1 MQQFEGSSP
10 DSSEGNA
17 RIEPRKLRLFKTRTE
32 TKKLNGHDS
41 SKALYRNHG
50 EYKSLDFH
58 DPSFE
63 RRYRSPNK
71 DKEQHFK
78 YPDNRDMVQSTASL
92 KREERL
98 LQSSRQEY
106 KKTRPDRVSGC
117 RAKTSKTN
125 EQSEAWKTPLLNR
138 NFRYSERFRR
148 DDSELPTLRR
158 EKTFDD
164 SLIADRDSESP
175 RATHENRMK
184 AIGNQLKTNK
194 FSPLAESSKP
204 LRKSLPSLL
213 QKNNEEKDEF
223 QTELKKATSRIRSEL
238 GNKNN
243 VSENITSQNDKM
255 NVQKPN
261 PTKMQSKVK
270 ESSLKNKGPIVNS
283 RRPVTRSSDVKPKT
297 TAPVKPNKTPVN
309 KYKQSNK
316 ENGIP
321 MPDRGQASGKESTPE
336 HSPIRKKESLIIA
349 VSQDT

>member
-1 MQQFEGSSP
+1 
-10 DSSEGNA
+10 
-17 RIEPRKLRLFKTRTE
+17 
-32 TKKLNGHDS
+32 
-41 SKALYRNHG
+41 
-50 EYKSLDFH
+50 
-58 DPSFE
+58 
-63 RRYRSPNK
+63 
-71 DKEQHFK
+71 
-78 YPDNRDMVQSTASL
+78 MVQSTASL

-98 LQSSRQEY
+98 LQSTRQDY
-106 KKTRPDRVSGC
+106 KKTRIDRVSGC

-125 EQSEAWKTPLLNR
+125 DQSEAWKTPLLNR

-164 SLIADRDSESP
+164 SLIADRDSETP

-184 AIGNQLKTNK
+184 AVGDQLKSNK

-223 QTELKKATSRIRSEL
+223 QVELKKATSRIRSEL
-238 GNKNN
+238 GNKIN
-243 VSENITSQNDKM
+243 VSETITSQNDKL

-261 PTKMQSKVK
+261 PTKVQSKVK
-270 ESSLKNKGPIVNS
+270 ESSLTNKGPTVNG
-283 RRPVTRSSDVKPKT
+283 RRPVTRSSDAKLKT
-297 TAPVKPNKTPVN
+297 TAPVKTNKTVVS

-316 ENGIP
+316 ENGRP

-336 HSPIRKKESLIIA
+336 HSPTRKKEFIP
-349 VSQDT
+349 VPQDKT

>member
-1 MQQFEGSSP
+1 M
-10 DSSEGNA
+10 
-17 RIEPRKLRLFKTRTE
+17 
-32 TKKLNGHDS
+32 
-41 SKALYRNHG
+41 YRNHV
-50 EYKSLDFH
+50 EYKSLDLH

-63 RRYRSPNK
+63 RRYRSPCK
-71 DKEQHFK
+71 DKEEHLT

-98 LQSSRQEY
+98 LQTSRQDY
-106 KKTRPDRVSGC
+106 KKTRTDQVGGC

-175 RATHENRMK
+175 RATHDTRMK
-184 AIGNQLKTNK
+184 AIGDQLKSNK
-194 FSPLAESSKP
+194 LSQLPESSKP

-223 QTELKKATSRIRSEL
+223 QAELKKATSRIRGEL
-238 GNKNN
+238 GNKINLSETKPSQTDKLN
-243 VSENITSQNDKM
+243 VK
-255 NVQKPN
+255 KPN
-261 PTKMQSKVK
+261 PTKMQTKVK
-270 ESSLKNKGPIVNS
+270 ESSLANKDLISNS
-283 RRPVTRSSDVKPKT
+283 RRPVTRSSDAKPKT
-297 TAPVKPNKTPVN
+297 TIPSKPKTAVS

-316 ENGIP
+316 ENGRP

-336 HSPIRKKESLIIA
+336 HSPTRKKESNIITNI
-349 VSQDT
+349 VSQDKM

>member
-1 MQQFEGSSP
+1 
-10 DSSEGNA
+10 
-17 RIEPRKLRLFKTRTE
+17 
-32 TKKLNGHDS
+32 
-41 SKALYRNHG
+41 
-50 EYKSLDFH
+50 
-58 DPSFE
+58 
-63 RRYRSPNK
+63 
-71 DKEQHFK
+71 
-78 YPDNRDMVQSTASL
+78 MVQSTASL

-98 LQSSRQEY
+98 LQSNRQEY
-106 KKTRPDRVSGC
+106 KKTRTDRVSGC

-175 RATHENRMK
+175 RVTHEGRMK
-184 AIGNQLKTNK
+184 VIGDQLKANK

-213 QKNNEEKDEF
+213 VKNNEEKDEF
-223 QTELKKATSRIRSEL
+223 QAELKQATRRIRNEL
-238 GNKNN
+238 GNKIN
-243 VSENITSQNDKM
+243 VSETKPSQKDKL

-261 PTKMQSKVK
+261 PTKIQSKVK
-270 ESSLKNKGPIVNS
+270 ESSLNKHMEPIINN

-297 TAPVKPNKTPVN
+297 TTPIKANSKTPVN
-309 KYKQSNK
+309 KYKESNK
-316 ENGIP
+316 ENGRP

-336 HSPIRKKESLIIA
+336 HSPTRRKESNIIPI
-349 VSQDT
+349 SQERT